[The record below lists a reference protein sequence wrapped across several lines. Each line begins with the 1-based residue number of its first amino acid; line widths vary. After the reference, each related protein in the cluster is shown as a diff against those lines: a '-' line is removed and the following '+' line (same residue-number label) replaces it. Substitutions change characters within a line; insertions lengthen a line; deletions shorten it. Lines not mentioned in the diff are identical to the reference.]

1 MAEPLILNPLEAL
14 FNPTPYQQEVLVSKA
29 KMKVLLNGRQSGK
42 STVLRMLMYKDAW
55 EQPNREL
62 MYVAKSIKQA
72 KDIMWRSLTKGF
84 TPIFPPQC
92 VLEVN
97 NVDHYIV
104 LTNGT
109 RITVTGS
116 ENVDNLLGKTCDKL
130 YLDEWQSHSHQDH
143 VWTLLQPM
151 LAARNGDVVFA
162 GTARGFDDL
171 YDKCQMGDPS
181 STTKKAG
188 WRSWHIPTSR
198 SGTPAGTPQAIA
210 LAKSTLSAH
219 QFAQEYEAS
228 PYATTGLV
236 YCDFDP
242 DHNISDRISINPIVD
257 GEVTEP
263 TLHIGMDFNVDNMSA
278 VVAVKIGKVLHIVDE
293 IIQGTNSNTITMAT
307 EIKKRYGHRNLIIYP
322 DASGRNRNQET
333 GGSNHK
339 LLKGAPYNFP
349 LKFSHSG
356 NPLITNRINVCNS
369 VMCNA
374 VGVRR
379 LLIHP
384 RCESLLKTLT
394 RQTYDKNGAPEKQS
408 GLDHAGDAFG
418 YVLYYLYKQMGS
430 TSISVG
436 TF

>member
-1 MAEPLILNPLEAL
+1 MTEPLILTPLEAL
-14 FNPTPYQQEVLVSKA
+14 FNPTPYQMEVLISKA

-42 STVLRMLMYKDAW
+42 STVLRMLIYKDAW
-55 EQPNREL
+55 EKPNREL

-72 KDIMWRSLTKGF
+72 KDIMWRSLTKGYN
-84 TPIFPPQC
+84 PIFPPQC

-104 LTNGT
+104 LNNGT

-130 YLDEWQSHSHQDH
+130 YLDEWQSHSHQEH

-171 YDKCQMGDPS
+171 YDKCQQGNPHS
-181 STTKKAG
+181 GTKKAG
-188 WRSWHIPTSR
+188 WRSWHIPTAL
-198 SGTPAGTPQAIA
+198 SGTPAGTPKAIA
-210 LAKSTLSAH
+210 QAKRDLSAH

-242 DHNISDRISINPIVD
+242 DHNVSDKISISPND
-257 GEVTEP
+257 TEP
-263 TLHIGMDFNVDNMSA
+263 TIHIGMDFNVDKMSA
-278 VVAVKIGKVLHIVDE
+278 IVAVKINNVLHIVDE
-293 IIQGTNSNTITMAT
+293 IVQGMNSNTVTMAT
-307 EIKKRYGHRNLIIYP
+307 EIKKRYGHRNVIIYP
-322 DASGRNRNQET
+322 DASGRNRNNSD

-339 LLKGAPYNFP
+339 ILKGAPYNFP
-349 LKFSHSG
+349 IKFDNRG
-356 NPLITNRINVCNS
+356 NPLIVNRINVVNS

-374 VGVRR
+374 VGERK
-379 LLIHP
+379 LLVHP
-384 RCESLLKTLT
+384 RCKELLKTLT
-394 RQTYDKNGAPEKQS
+394 RQTYDNNGAPEKAT
-408 GLDHAGDAFG
+408 GLDHVGDAFG
-418 YVLYYLYKQMGS
+418 YVLYQLYHRNGS
-430 TSISVG
+430 TSVTVG
-436 TF
+436 KF